1 MMRMLA
7 SDGTI
12 TDGTLIVSKSSSRD
26 TRIGMGRRLHAQ
38 PDLRSWT
45 SPLEGRVLYGGNRAN
60 EARNLTHH
68 PLSPRGNGIRDFY
81 PRPRGGAANG
91 AGGPTR
97 VTFLGGAEAHWRNL
111 SKTLPELTIEV
122 GQISCVATTKSASQ
136 CYTLPGRT
144 VPPAAQR
151 LRPRTPDMA
160 VLIQFSPF
168 ACKSG
173 WRVSVRHS
181 TGRSA
186 GRHCRIG
193 RASGISASMAIR
205 SSGNRIFT

>member
-151 LRPRTPDMA
+151 LRPTMDGDIPMNTLCYYF
-160 VLIQFSPF
+160 V
-168 ACKSG
+168 G
-173 WRVSVRHS
+173 WDRNGPWDLGLRE
-181 TGRSA
+181 
-186 GRHCRIG
+186 
-193 RASGISASMAIR
+193 GIL
-205 SSGNRIFT
+205 